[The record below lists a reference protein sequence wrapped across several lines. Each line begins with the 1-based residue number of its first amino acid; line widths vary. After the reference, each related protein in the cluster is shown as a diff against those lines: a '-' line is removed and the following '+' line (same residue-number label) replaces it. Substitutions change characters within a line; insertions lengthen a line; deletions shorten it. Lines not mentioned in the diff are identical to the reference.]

1 MDRAGNYLPLV
12 TYRSETTILTMALRR
27 KRSND
32 QREMNIVPR
41 GRKKKKEHHAIKS
54 RSRSGYPDHCIRKWS
69 WAGHVILRTNNRL
82 AVRMTEVQREMEEK
96 KRAHRDAD
104 EKARSEN
111 AQKRVGKKLSRQRDE
126 WMLGKKP
133 RQAAEKIHP
142 RIIIK

>member
-1 MDRAGNYLPLV
+1 
-12 TYRSETTILTMALRR
+12 
-27 KRSND
+27 
-32 QREMNIVPR
+32 
-41 GRKKKKEHHAIKS
+41 
-54 RSRSGYPDHCIRKWS
+54 
-69 WAGHVILRTNNRL
+69 
-82 AVRMTEVQREMEEK
+82 MTEVQREMEEK

-133 RQAAEKIHP
+133 RQAAESIHP